1 MYDHRVLIFVTAVFY
16 SIEEKWQGVGFS
28 QSFEDILRGREGV
41 NLHRAWQKLRTE
53 GLLGEFADNFY
64 FFDALYDTSNLTEV
78 LERVS
83 GLYGLIRLGGSD
95 LSYHLDEVSQSTIK
109 CLLDENKI
117 PIELVQKVA
126 TRLNELL
133 DEQAIAAKVST
144 E

>member
-1 MYDHRVLIFVTAVFY
+1 MYDHRMLIFVASVLY
-16 SIEEKWQGVGFS
+16 SIEEKWLGVGFS
-28 QSFEDILRGREGV
+28 QSFEDILRGSEGV
-41 NLHRAWQKLRTE
+41 NLHLAWQKLKNE

-64 FFDALYDTSNLTEV
+64 FDTLYGTSNLTEV

-109 CLLDENKI
+109 SLLEEEMI

-126 TRLNELL
+126 ARLNELL
-133 DEQAIAAKVST
+133 DEQTILAESPT